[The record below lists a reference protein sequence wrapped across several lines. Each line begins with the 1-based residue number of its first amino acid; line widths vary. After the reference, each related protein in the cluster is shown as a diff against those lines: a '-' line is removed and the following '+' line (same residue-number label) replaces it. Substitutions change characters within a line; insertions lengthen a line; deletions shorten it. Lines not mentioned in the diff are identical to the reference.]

1 MIPGLEHRRLASFDG
16 TELAYQIRGVGPPI
30 VLLNGLG
37 GTYVA
42 FKAIYDLLGTRYRI
56 LCWDYRGLFRSGRP
70 KDLRTLALP
79 HHCRDLARLLAHEQ
93 IERAVFIGW
102 SMGVQLEL
110 EMWRGHRDRIAA
122 LMAINGTYGT
132 PFRTALASRLTRYV
146 IPTALATM
154 KAQARLISAIT
165 RRATRWEGFLPF
177 LRATGMVSKS
187 VDVDVIRAVM
197 ADFAD
202 LDFELYSEQM
212 RLLGEHD
219 AKDVLRSIDVPTT
232 IVTGDRDYLTPMFMS
247 EKMHQRIAGSELVV
261 ARGAS
266 HYAPVEAAATV
277 QKSLVDLLD
286 RVEGWEFS
294 TGTPRAGSGGRTSG
308 GAGGQL

>member
-16 TELAYQIRGVGPPI
+16 TQLAYQIRGEGPAI
-30 VLLNGLG
+30 VLANGLG

-42 FKAIYDLLGTRYRI
+42 FKAIYDLLATRYRI

-70 KDLRTLALP
+70 ADLRTLAIP
-79 HHCRDLARLLAHEQ
+79 HHCRDLERLLAHEG

-102 SMGVQLEL
+102 SMGVQVNF
-110 EMWRGHRDRIAA
+110 EMWRSHRARIAG

-132 PFRTALASRLTRYV
+132 PFRTALASRFTRYV

-154 KAQARLISAIT
+154 KAQSRLIGAIT
-165 RRATRWEGFLPF
+165 RRATSWEGLLPL
-177 LRATGMVSKS
+177 LRATGMISKG

-197 ADFAD
+197 ADFAG
-202 LDFELYSEQM
+202 LDFETYSEQM

-219 AKDVLRSIDVPTT
+219 AKDVLTSIDVPTT
-232 IVTGDRDYLTPMFMS
+232 IVTGDKDHLTPMFMS
-247 EKMHQRIAGSELVV
+247 EKMHRRIAGSTLVV

-277 QKSLVDLLD
+277 QKSLADLLD
-286 RVEGWEFS
+286 QVVGWEFS
-294 TGTPRAGSGGRTSG
+294 TGRVHSGAKVDPSG
-308 GAGGQL
+308 AA